1 MLSIDLI
8 ETYADVKYICRWKK
22 SLQAWIYNK
31 TIQKWLQKKKKNL
44 NLANILVHQYTILI
58 VGGFGFEKPNALLN
72 LINHE
77 PFIDEIYLY
86 SKDQYVAKYQLP
98 SNKKRK
104 CKFTVFKWFIRF
116 G

>member
-1 MLSIDLI
+1 MQMWNIYVG
-8 ETYADVKYICRWKK
+8 EKK
-22 SLQAWIYNK
+22 VFKHEFIIKQYKNDYK
-31 TIQKWLQKKKKNL
+31 RKKKNL

-77 PFIDEIYLY
+77 PFIDEIYFY